1 MKKPDEITIIGAG
14 LVGSLLAVMLGQ
26 RGYRVRVFERRP
38 DMRGKQISA
47 GRSINLALAER
58 GIHAL
63 KQAGL
68 FDQVRPLLI
77 PMRGRLLHDVHGR
90 LEFLPYGQRRR
101 EVIYS
106 VSRGELNSLMMTAA
120 ESHPQVSIEFEQSL
134 ESIDFEAN
142 KITVKD
148 VATGA
153 TRTMATQILI
163 GADGAGSRVRRALIP
178 HVGGVDDSQLLD
190 HDYKELT
197 IPAGPGGG
205 HRIKR
210 EALHI
215 WPRGG
220 YMLIALPNLDGS
232 FTVTLFLQK
241 IGVPSFE
248 WLDRPERVIRFFEEQ
263 FPDALVLIPDLA
275 TEFFEHPQGILGTV
289 QCYPWIDRDNVML
302 IGDAAHA
309 VVPFHG
315 QGMNAGFEDCEL
327 FIGMLE
333 RHRDDWTAAMLEFNE
348 TRKPDADA
356 IAQMALEN
364 YVVMRDSVLDPQ
376 FQLKKEL
383 GFLLEQRW
391 PDRFVPRYS
400 MVMFHRIPYAEV
412 LKRGI
417 IEDQIM
423 ERLLQSAES
432 VEEVDMELAE
442 QLVMQHLEPITD
454 GLVSGDTPEVLE

>member
-1 MKKPDEITIIGAG
+1 MKKPEEITIIGAG

-26 RGYRVRVFERRP
+26 RGYGVRVYERRP
-38 DMRGKQISA
+38 DMRGKPISA

-63 KQAGL
+63 KKAGL
-68 FDQVRPLLI
+68 FEQVRPLLI
-77 PMRGRLLHDVHGR
+77 PMRGRMLHDLNGG
-90 LEFLPYGQRRR
+90 LEFQPYGQRLR

-120 ESHPQVSIEFEQSL
+120 ETHPRVSIEFEQSL

-142 KITVKD
+142 EITIKD

-153 TRTMATQILI
+153 IRTLPTQLLI

-178 HVGGVDDSQLLD
+178 HVGGRDESELLD

-205 HRIKR
+205 HQIKR

-241 IGVPSFE
+241 TGVPSFE

-275 TEFFEHPQGILGTV
+275 KEFFEHPQGILGTV
-289 QCYPWIDRDNVML
+289 RCYPWIDRDNVML

-327 FIGMLE
+327 FIDMLD
-333 RHRDDWTAAMLEFNE
+333 RHRDDWSAAMAEFNE

-356 IAQMALEN
+356 IARMALEN
-364 YVVMRDSVLDPQ
+364 YIIMRDSVLDPM

-383 GFLLEQRW
+383 GFLLERRW

-400 MVMFHRIPYAEV
+400 MVMFHRMPYAEV
-412 LKRGI
+412 LKRGV
-417 IEDQIM
+417 IEDRIM
-423 ERLLQSAES
+423 EELLKNATS
-432 VEEVDMELAE
+432 VDDVDMDLAE
-442 QLVMQHLEPITD
+442 RLITQQLEPIAD
-454 GLVSGDTPEVLE
+454 GLVSGEAAELPE